1 MKNYVGNKSRKKYG
15 SEIIRLKRKII
26 YMYYI
31 RKKKIRYIL
40 EQKIRNIDIGK
51 IQHGMVLYD
60 MLWKQDGIRK
70 KQVK

>member
-1 MKNYVGNKSRKKYG
+1 MLAIKVEKKYG

-51 IQHGMVLYD
+51 I
-60 MLWKQDGIRK
+60 
-70 KQVK
+70 